1 MGVENRRQKSLRNGV
16 HHANA
21 VVWGPVYR
29 THLSVDD
36 DDDDASSR
44 RSARVVVVVVVVR
57 LGLDARRDGDGDG
70 DGDGDDDGDGARC
83 RGDARWGA
91 MDAVIESAAPR
102 PSGLSSAPPSIRPRQ
117 QNCIRFKLKA
127 HTNDLFVLVH
137 VRETRV
143 HASHVDEWSL
153 CCTEEAPFRSFRV
166 LRYPTTQRRAARLAA
181 TMPPREGAAAAAR
194 SLTWLTSPSRSRDA
208 ALALAAATLW
218 GCVLYLALGASAAPR
233 GAVFAV
239 FVLYVA
245 AAALGRLCALFPP
258 TPPLLGHLGAFYLT
272 PVPVRPRW
280 RGERRSILKDFSRR
294 ISPATPR
301 FQSRHTSTPFNS
313 T

>member
-1 MGVENRRQKSLRNGV
+1 
-16 HHANA
+16 
-21 VVWGPVYR
+21 
-29 THLSVDD
+29 
-36 DDDDASSR
+36 
-44 RSARVVVVVVVVR
+44 
-57 LGLDARRDGDGDG
+57 
-70 DGDGDDDGDGARC
+70 
-83 RGDARWGA
+83 
-91 MDAVIESAAPR
+91 
-102 PSGLSSAPPSIRPRQ
+102 
-117 QNCIRFKLKA
+117 
-127 HTNDLFVLVH
+127 
-137 VRETRV
+137 
-143 HASHVDEWSL
+143 
-153 CCTEEAPFRSFRV
+153 
-166 LRYPTTQRRAARLAA
+166 
-181 TMPPREGAAAAAR
+181 MPPREGAAAAAR

-272 PVPVRPRW
+272 PVPIRPRS